1 MAWRGV
7 CSTGVVRVG
16 AQRLRVA
23 WTSVGIAFVDHDKP
37 GIRGRIEKRIKMQ
50 LLEKPVPAVIRR
62 ALIKAAKRPGGDDV
76 PIDLTWARDYERD
89 VLLAARTIPWGETRP
104 YSWLAREARR
114 PLAVRAAA
122 SVIARDPLWLLV
134 PWHRVVHKG
143 GKNGQAGGEFG
154 RRKRELLGRERR
166 ASRAPGVAARKA
178 RSPRAS

>member
-16 AQRLRVA
+16 TQRLRVA
-23 WTSVGIAFVDHDKP
+23 WTSAGIAFVDDEEP
-37 GIRGRIEKRIKMQ
+37 GIKHRIEKRTRMQ
-50 LLEKPVPAVIRR
+50 LVEKPVPAAIRR
-62 ALIKAAKRPGGDDV
+62 ALVKAAKCPGGDEV

-122 SVIARDPLWLLV
+122 SIIARDPLWLLV
-134 PWHRVVHKG
+134 PWHRVVYKD
-143 GKNGQAGGEFG
+143 GKIGADGSAYGK
-154 RRKRELLGRERR
+154 RKRAMLANEQQRAKRAGPKADPGKRR
-166 ASRAPGVAARKA
+166 
-178 RSPRAS
+178 

>member
-7 CSTGVVRVG
+7 CSTGIVTIG

-23 WTSVGIAFVDHDKP
+23 WTSAGIAFVDDEEP
-37 GIRGRIEKRIKMQ
+37 GIKYRIEKRTKMQ
-50 LLEKPVPAVIRR
+50 LVEKPVPAVIRR
-62 ALIKAAKRPGGDDV
+62 ALVKAAQRPGGDDA

-89 VLLAARTIPWGETRP
+89 VLLAARTIPWGQTRP

-134 PWHRVVHKG
+134 PWHRVVYKD
-143 GKNGQAGGEFG
+143 GKIGAEGSAYGK
-154 RRKRELLGRERR
+154 RKREMLAREAKRSSGRAGAARR
-166 ASRAPGVAARKA
+166 ARLRGAP
-178 RSPRAS
+178 

>member
-1 MAWRGV
+1 MAWQGV

-23 WTSVGIAFVDHDKP
+23 WTSAGIAFVDEDEP
-37 GIRGRIEKRIKMQ
+37 GIKHRIEKRVKMQ

-62 ALIKAAKRPGGDDV
+62 ALIRAAKRPGGDDA

-143 GKNGQAGGEFG
+143 AKDVKEGGRFGK
-154 RRKRELLGRERR
+154 RKRELLAREQHISKQRPVKG
-166 ASRAPGVAARKA
+166 S
-178 RSPRAS
+178 

>member
-7 CSTGVVRVG
+7 GSTGVVHVG

-23 WTSVGIAFVDHDKP
+23 WTSAGIAFVDDDEP
-37 GIRGRIEKRIKMQ
+37 GLKRRIEKRIKMQ
-50 LLEKPVPAVIRR
+50 LVEKPVPAMIQR
-62 ALIKAAKRPGGDDV
+62 ALIRAAKRPGGDDV

-122 SVIARDPLWLLV
+122 SAIARDPLWLLV
-134 PWHRVVHKG
+134 PWHRVVYKD
-143 GKNGQAGGEFG
+143 GKTGADGTAYGK
-154 RRKRELLGRERR
+154 RKREMLAREQPRTKRVGPKAAGKRR
-166 ASRAPGVAARKA
+166 
-178 RSPRAS
+178 

>member
-1 MAWRGV
+1 VAWRCV

-23 WTSVGIAFVDHDKP
+23 WTSAGIAFVDDEEP
-37 GIRGRIEKRIKMQ
+37 GIKHRIEKRTKLQ
-50 LLEKPVPAVIRR
+50 LVEKPVPAAIRR
-62 ALIKAAKRPGGDDV
+62 ALVKAAKRPGGDEV

-134 PWHRVVHKG
+134 PWHRVVYKD
-143 GKNGQAGGEFG
+143 GKIGADGSAYGK
-154 RRKRELLGRERR
+154 RKREMLAREQQRARR
-166 ASRAPGVAARKA
+166 AGPKAEPGKR
-178 RSPRAS
+178 R